1 LPADAVPESESR
13 ECQFFNLR
21 IQAATSSRRQCVCRD
36 FLNRRAARGKPHS
49 WFQALV
55 CGRKSPGSSR
65 PLVHTGVCC
74 GLGAVNNFQLR
85 ILRIVDWPVL
95 QGVSPR
101 ARLVFA
107 VNNCVDNN
115 PLSKREIVIRCWQF
129 IERAETD
136 GSGQQIEAESLQDN
150 PR

>member
-1 LPADAVPESESR
+1 MSVLQSAHSGSNLKPQAVRLPGLPKPARGSK
-13 ECQFFNLR
+13 
-21 IQAATSSRRQCVCRD
+21 QAAFVG
-36 FLNRRAARGKPHS
+36 FPHS

-55 CGRKSPGSSR
+55 CGRNSPGSLR
-65 PLVHTGVCC
+65 PLVHTGVRR

-85 ILRIVDWPVL
+85 ILWIVDWPVL

-101 ARLVFA
+101 ARLVFV

-115 PLSKREIVIRCWQF
+115 PLSKREVVIRCWQF